1 MEKKT
6 GAKTNMSPVLRCRRC
21 SSRSEVP
28 ERTWRC
34 KIRLPGLERDAGC
47 KKKRRVP
54 LGIEIWEHC
63 TMKGK
68 YRGVKDGKK
77 KCMEERG
84 EETGEGTKYRILG
97 DKRQGSGIEE
107 HTDTEDSSTG
117 EEGNVDQQGEKEMC
131 HKEENNTETK
141 IQ

>member
-1 MEKKT
+1 MKKRSVET
-6 GAKTNMSPVLRCRRC
+6 KMSLVLRCRRWR
-21 SSRSEVP
+21 SRSEVP
-28 ERTWRC
+28 ERTRRC

-77 KCMEERG
+77 KCMEER
-84 EETGEGTKYRILG
+84 EEKR
-97 DKRQGSGIEE
+97 RQGG
-107 HTDTEDSSTG
+107 
-117 EEGNVDQQGEKEMC
+117 K
-131 HKEENNTETK
+131 
-141 IQ
+141 